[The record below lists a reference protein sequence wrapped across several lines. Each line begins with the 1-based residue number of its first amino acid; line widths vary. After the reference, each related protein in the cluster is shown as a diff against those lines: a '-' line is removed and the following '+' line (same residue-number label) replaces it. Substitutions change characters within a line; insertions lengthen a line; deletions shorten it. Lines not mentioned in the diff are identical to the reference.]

1 MVSKPLDILKKGF
14 VKLKILFKDKS
25 QVLTEALDE
34 EIFQSIMDAIEAHK
48 NIDIDGRYDVDDGF
62 AIEPQPT

>member
-48 NIDIDGRYDVDDGF
+48 DIDIDGGYDVDDGF